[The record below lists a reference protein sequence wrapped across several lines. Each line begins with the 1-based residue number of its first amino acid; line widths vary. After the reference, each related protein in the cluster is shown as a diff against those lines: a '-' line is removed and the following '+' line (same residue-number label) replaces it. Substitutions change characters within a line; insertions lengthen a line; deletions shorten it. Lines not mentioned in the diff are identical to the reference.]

1 MLWCVLLLGFA
12 ALCDAREANIIN
24 GKNVDR
30 PGKYPWQVSL
40 QQRGSRFHFCG
51 GSIVAPRWIVTASH
65 CLEKAQTGNTQV
77 TVGLH
82 DQNRRYGT
90 PRDYA
95 PRRFILHRQYKFP
108 LNDIALIELSQAINY
123 NQHTQPIALARNGEM
138 GPQHHCV
145 ITGWGNTIG
154 HQSSA
159 PNTLQETDIKIVDRA
174 RCRSDV
180 RQNDVVCLYNGRS
193 GSCQGDSGGPLA
205 CWDGR
210 QWKLAGATSWGLKH
224 CPVRTAY
231 SVYADVGY
239 FYNWI
244 MSNSGNLRN

>member
-1 MLWCVLLLGFA
+1 MGAHFALTKYEATSERCCGVLLLGFA

-108 LNDIALIELSQAINY
+108 LNDIALIELSQPIN
-123 NQHTQPIALARNGEM
+123 
-138 GPQHHCV
+138 
-145 ITGWGNTIG
+145 
-154 HQSSA
+154 
-159 PNTLQETDIKIVDRA
+159 
-174 RCRSDV
+174 
-180 RQNDVVCLYNGRS
+180 YNGRS

-224 CPVRTAY
+224 CPVKTAY